1 MTLPIG
7 EYRLIFRSSLL
18 RALLISL
25 GLHVL
30 LLGPT
35 PMPLSRLWLQS
46 GSGALRATLV
56 SDRRVEVSPVLAPV
70 AKASKPYMP
79 EPLLLPETKAA
90 SVAADGNAAPVEVQ
104 SDSDGVDA
112 EGLRGY
118 RMALAVQ
125 SRRFWRYP
133 DAASRS
139 GAQGT
144 AVLRVSV
151 LLAGAIGVSLERS
164 SGFDALDNA
173 ALTMMR
179 EASLVAPLPET
190 LRGRRFS
197 LLLPVVFSLP

>member
-25 GLHVL
+25 GLHLL

-35 PMPLSRLWLQS
+35 PMPLSRLWQLS

-56 SDRRVEVSPVLAPV
+56 SDRRGEASLVQAPAV
-70 AKASKPYMP
+70 KASKPSIP
-79 EPLLLPETKAA
+79 EPVPLPETKAA
-90 SVAADGNAAPVEVQ
+90 SVAADGNAAPVAAQ
-104 SDSDGVDA
+104 PDSDSVDA

-125 SRRFWRYP
+125 SRRLWRYP

-151 LLAGAIGVSLERS
+151 LPAGAIGISLERS

-179 EASLVAPLPET
+179 EASLATALPET